1 MTCTVSPQ
9 PAARPRR
16 INAEHLK
23 LALVASNAGPGTR
36 WAAMSD
42 GAATAGCH
50 RHQIGG
56 GYLIHEPPLFTPLMQ
71 GHMLRL
77 LDRTRSQGRGE
88 VLQTWRTSIALLTA
102 EFNQHVLRT
111 TRKAV
116 AA

>member
-1 MTCTVSPQ
+1 MQQIEQRAP
-9 PAARPRR
+9 RPRR

-23 LALVASNAGPGTR
+23 LALVAGKARPGSR

-56 GYLIHEPPLFTPLMQ
+56 GYLIHQAPLLTPLMQ

-88 VLQTWRTSIALLTA
+88 VLQTWRTSIAVLTA
-102 EFNQHVLRT
+102 EFSQHVLRAH
-111 TRKAV
+111 RKAV